1 MEKRRSKGERLERT
15 PVLTTDV
22 AAPAPSEAQLR
33 IRDSA
38 PNARILQGGEG
49 GTYGD
54 KEDGEKQ
61 VNHFGP
67 RVPLPPA

>member
-1 MEKRRSKGERLERT
+1 MERR
-15 PVLTTDV
+15 PVLTTAV

-38 PNARILQGGEG
+38 PNAMILQGEQPPREEG
-49 GTYGD
+49 GGTNRD

-61 VNHFGP
+61 MNHFVP
-67 RVPLPPA
+67 TVPLPPA